1 MKSTLSNFMQGFK
14 VLFWQSFITVLGFYE
29 KGHRKSD
36 IKNPTEPFSLRFK
49 PSLSMKIL
57 SINNFTT
64 KVISDLS
71 IGVHF
76 KGTYLEVC
84 Y

>member
-57 SINNFTT
+57 SINYFAI
-64 KVISDLS
+64 KLPSKLLSDLS
-71 IGVHF
+71 IRVHL
-76 KGTYLEVC
+76 KSSI
-84 Y
+84 